1 MPNMLRDL
9 FFGKIDKID
18 IHCANA
24 SQAKGISDGVM
35 LSLGALGQSIPVSI
49 KPNTTNI
56 EYVMINYSSPLD
68 TLMIKMIN
76 KRVCL
81 SFMLK

>member
-35 LSLGALGQSIPVSI
+35 LSLGALGQSIPISI

-56 EYVMINYSSPLD
+56 EYVMINYRAGLFRTAHAD
-68 TLMIKMIN
+68 
-76 KRVCL
+76 V
-81 SFMLK
+81 MLLN